1 MFDLHWTELILVMIV
16 TLLVVGPKDLPKV
29 MRTVGALMHKLRS
42 FAGEFQSGL
51 DQIAREAELDE
62 LKRQAQALQNNR
74 IDDPA
79 TQARATEQRKDL
91 PRGPQ
96 TSAAPAAPATPGIAT
111 PDGGYDPTSGA
122 PQPAAATPGETWPDG
137 SGDAAPIRDTEATG
151 DAETAPMTE
160 PAPKKGPEAGPG
172 TGAETPAAADRAGEG
187 R

>member
-79 TQARATEQRKDL
+79 AQARATEQRKDL

-96 TSAAPAAPATPGIAT
+96 TPAAPTPPGAS
-111 PDGGYDPTSGA
+111 PAGDAYDPTTGA
-122 PQPAAATPGETWPDG
+122 APPAAATPENTRSQATGPQATGPEETWPDG
-137 SGDAAPIRDTEATG
+137 SGDAAPIREG
-151 DAETAPMTE
+151 E
-160 PAPKKGPEAGPG
+160 PADRADAAGPEAGKTAP
-172 TGAETPAAADRAGEG
+172 DRAGEG